1 MALLVRL
8 LSIFTKLLRAL
19 CKAMELPA
27 AQVQVIVKTQPARGG
42 GDGDE
47 IRVTIREEI
56 KKMSEQKKR
65 RKSFIIRG

>member
-19 CKAMELPA
+19 CKAMELLA
-27 AQVQVIVKTQPARGG
+27 AQVQVIVKTQPTRGG

-65 RKSFIIRG
+65 KKSFIIRG